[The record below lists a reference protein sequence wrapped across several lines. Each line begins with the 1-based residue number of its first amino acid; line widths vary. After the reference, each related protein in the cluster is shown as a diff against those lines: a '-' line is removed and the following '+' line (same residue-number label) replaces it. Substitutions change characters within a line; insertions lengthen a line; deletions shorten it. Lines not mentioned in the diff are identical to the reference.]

1 MVSTQQ
7 IRTPHWNEHRPW
19 VYDFRVSNG
28 GSVDNAVLLAWLA
41 AGLDKRGKTQDGL
54 AKVLGVSQPRIS
66 EILKGKRR
74 IQATELPKI
83 AEYIEQ
89 SPPIGWLSVD
99 PFHNGSQSDPP
110 AKPRHDIRF
119 GLHENPNL
127 VWVFVFREDKLV
139 DQFEANAN
147 ELDHLSRQVSRAIQ
161 SLPKAK

>member
-1 MVSTQQ
+1 M
-7 IRTPHWNEHRPW
+7 
-19 VYDFRVSNG
+19 YDFRVSNG
-28 GSVDNAVLLAWLA
+28 GSVDNTALLAWLA

-89 SPPIGWLSVD
+89 SPPIGWLSAD
-99 PFHNGSQSDPP
+99 PFHQSDPS
-110 AKPRHDIRF
+110 AKPKSEIRF
-119 GLHENPNL
+119 GLHEDPSL
-127 VWVFVFREDKLV
+127 VWVFVFRDDKLV
-139 DQFEANAN
+139 DQFEANAS
-147 ELDHLSRQVSRAIQ
+147 ELDQLSRQVSRAIQ